1 MQKEFAVG
9 ILSAQLKP
17 KYKVLNMLLG
27 EGFTAPNG
35 IDVFIDLN
43 SLIKAMTTSKKF
55 LQSLPFSEN
64 VEKSIV
70 STILFTIKHWKDY
83 VRKYDN
89 SRIFVIMNDFNM
101 EGVYESSELKS
112 YLYPYVHKLKSD
124 QFKQMTYYF
133 EESIKRVETIV
144 KYIPNVY
151 VMRCDRFDAYVLPN
165 IIDDYTKNNK
175 LRIIVSNNSL
185 MTNYLYMENCKL
197 VYGTWSK
204 YGIAHLSDPLMIVQ
218 KITSIDD
225 DIVNI
230 FTKNKIFYNLL
241 NMIIGDFDRGILGIT
256 KLGITP
262 FATSIIRA
270 VEQRKIPEDPKSLD
284 TILPVI
290 DESYHSYLKQVYPLC
305 DIEKHSELIPKS
317 YITQFKSEK
326 MIDLLDIDGLRSIS
340 VDGLNL
346 LELL

>member
-9 ILSAQLKP
+9 VLTAHLKP

-27 EGFTAPNG
+27 ESFNAPNG
-35 IDVFIDLN
+35 IDVFLDFN
-43 SLIKAMTTSKKF
+43 SFIKAMTTSKKF

-83 VRKYDN
+83 VRKYEN
-89 SRIFVIMNDFNM
+89 SRIFVILNDFKM
-101 EGVYESSELKS
+101 EGVYESSQIKS
-112 YLYPYVHKLKSD
+112 YLYPYVNKMESD
-124 QFKQMTYYF
+124 KFKQLTYYF

-151 VMRCDRFDAYVLPN
+151 VMRCDRFDSYIIPN
-165 IIDDYTKNNK
+165 IIDDYSTNDK
-175 LRIIVSNNSL
+175 LRLIVSNNSL
-185 MTNYLYMENCKL
+185 MTNYLYMPNCK
-197 VYGTWSK
+197 VIYGTWSK

-241 NMIIGDFDRGILGIT
+241 NMIIGDYDRGILGIT

-262 FATSIIRA
+262 FATDIIRN
-270 VEQRKIPEDPKSLD
+270 VEQRKIPEDPKSID
-284 TILPVI
+284 TILPI
-290 DESYHSYLKQVYPLC
+290 IEEEYHPYLKQVYSVC

-317 YITQFKSEK
+317 YITKYKSEK
-326 MIDLLDIDGLRSIS
+326 MIDLLDIDGLRNISI
-340 VDGLNL
+340 DGLNL